1 LFEFFPLRFN
11 RSPQKIEVCR
21 NKEYYN
27 RREVKK
33 TLQKVPKMQ
42 NCVFVIFVLITSFVV
57 IGSVSAQDKD
67 EEVIRVETQLV
78 NIPVSVTDKNGKPIL
93 NLNREN
99 FIVYED
105 GVEQQIESFT
115 KTTEPFEIALLLDT
129 SGSTRNELAL
139 IRRAAE
145 SFISSLR
152 KSDKVAIV
160 AFQTVKTESKA
171 TAVPEILTKL
181 TDDPARLKEALTHVK
196 TSNGTPYYDA
206 MIEILDKIFPEEP
219 KEISHGRRAIVALT
233 DGVDSVSLSD
243 FDEVKER
250 VQQKGIVT
258 YFIRL
263 DTRDFF
269 EEGLLQDCETAS
281 RFSIAQLRRY
291 YKQFGTKSKI
301 EKTYDFCSLGYF
313 ERLAISKKLYEIADS
328 EMQTL
333 AKESGGKVFPAVD
346 LNEARLAFKQI
357 ADEISTSY
365 TLGYYSSNEKHDGT
379 YRKIK
384 VEVKG
389 IPADSKI
396 RAREG
401 YVAQKAN

>member
-1 LFEFFPLRFN
+1 
-11 RSPQKIEVCR
+11 
-21 NKEYYN
+21 
-27 RREVKK
+27 
-33 TLQKVPKMQ
+33 MQ
-42 NCVFVIFVLITSFVV
+42 NCVFVIFVLIVSFVV
-57 IGSVSAQDKD
+57 ISSVFAQDKD
-67 EEVIRVETQLV
+67 EEVIRIETQLV
-78 NIPVSVTDKNGKPIL
+78 NVPVLVTDKNGRPIL
-93 NLNREN
+93 NLKREN

-105 GVEQQIESFT
+105 GVKQRIESFA
-115 KTTEPFEIALLLDT
+115 KTTAPFEIALLLDT

-152 KSDKVAIV
+152 TGDKIAVI
-160 AFQTVKTESKA
+160 AFQTVRTENKA
-171 TAVPEILTKL
+171 TTAPEILAKL
-181 TDDPARLKEALTHVK
+181 TDNPAELKEALARVK

-269 EEGLLQDCETAS
+269 EEGLLQDCETAT
-281 RFSIAQLRRY
+281 RFSVSQLRRY
-291 YKQFGTKSKI
+291 YKQFETKSKI

-313 ERLAISKKLYEIADS
+313 ERLAISKKLYEIADL

-346 LNEARLAFKQI
+346 LNEARIAFKQI

-365 TLGYYSSNEKHDGT
+365 TLGYYSSNEKRDGT

-389 IPADSKI
+389 IPAGFKI

-401 YVAQKAN
+401 YIAPKRIE